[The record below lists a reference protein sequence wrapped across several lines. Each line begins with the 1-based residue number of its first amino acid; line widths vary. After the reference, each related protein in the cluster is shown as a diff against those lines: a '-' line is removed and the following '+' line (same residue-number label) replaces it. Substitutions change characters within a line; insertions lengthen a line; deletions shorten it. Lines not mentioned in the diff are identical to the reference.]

1 MSWRASPTASPR
13 AAPMQRPG
21 GGRGFGGAFGKVTV
35 VSATSFVVEDRQG
48 GNAADGTTAPITVM
62 TTAATSST
70 VTEAATAAALSVGQ
84 CVSAMGPVDSTGAVT
99 ARSIGIR
106 PRGPKGCATGRGFGG
121 RGSRGNGG
129 NA

>member
-1 MSWRASPTASPR
+1 VAGLAHSLATGRAH
-13 AAPMQRPG
+13 AAAGRRPG
-21 GGRGFGGAFGKVTV
+21 VRRGVGKV
-35 VSATSFVVEDRQG
+35 TSFVVEGRQG
-48 GNAADGTTAPITVM
+48 GNAAADTTAPITVM

-106 PRGPKGCATGRGFGG
+106 PRGLKGCATGRGFGG
-121 RGSRGNGG
+121 RGS
-129 NA
+129 